1 MQLGDTDYTPT
12 RSGLKKWL
20 ELENLKAK
28 IFDAAGSSLEFAQG
42 IINYLSV
49 ALCIP
54 TEKLEEVAWYE
65 IAEAYATI
73 NEINNLKFKFPL
85 LKEPSSKEKYPWEYD
100 GRSWYLWANILAKA
114 YGWSLEYIAELDPDD
129 GVALLQ
135 EILTDDQLEKE
146 WQWSL
151 SEIAYPYNPDTKKSE
166 FKNLPRPVWMQKE
179 IRKPV
184 KQIKI
189 PASMLPVGIVRHFKM
204 DGSSETS

>member
-1 MQLGDTDYTPT
+1 MRPNQT
-12 RSGLKKWL
+12 S
-20 ELENLKAK
+20 
-28 IFDAAGSSLEFAQG
+28 
-42 IINYLSV
+42 
-49 ALCIP
+49 
-54 TEKLEEVAWYE
+54 
-65 IAEAYATI
+65 
-73 NEINNLKFKFPL
+73 
-85 LKEPSSKEKYPWEYD
+85 
-100 GRSWYLWANILAKA
+100 
-114 YGWSLEYIAELDPDD
+114 ELDPDD